1 MVPDF
6 QYIIGFTFKAMSYS
20 LPGEY
25 GFMAMTA
32 LITEIGCGIGTPLND
47 DAFALNKCIG
57 NGFTDFIIN
66 TGKGREP

>member
-1 MVPDF
+1 
-6 QYIIGFTFKAMSYS
+6 MSYS